1 MGLSLEV
8 GILADL
14 RENDE
19 EGYQHFRDQFDA
31 LNTHLSG
38 ASLPLHDEPVDCD
51 VWSCEMFG
59 YSGLHY
65 LRRIAAHLDSSG
77 QLPDPGSDNASEDLV
92 LKQYFEHVI
101 GRKPPL
107 AQRIFA
113 KQPRFLRA
121 FDHLIV
127 HSDAEGF
134 YLPIEFSDVLY
145 PDEKL
150 EVAGGMIGSAVR
162 LLDECKRIANVLEI
176 PSDLDET
183 SDALWEAADSQG
195 EGERKWQRYGI
206 ESFSCVCLMR
216 GCIKS
221 IDTKAALVFV

>member
-19 EGYQHFRDQFDA
+19 EGYQHFCNQFDA
-31 LNTHLSG
+31 LNTHLNT
-38 ASLPLHDEPVDCD
+38 ASLPLHTEPADCE
-51 VWSCEMFG
+51 VWSCDMFG

-65 LRRIAAHLDSSG
+65 LRRIAAHLDSTG
-77 QLPDPGSDNASEDLV
+77 QLPQPGNDNASEDPV

-101 GRKPPL
+101 GRKPSL

-113 KQPRFLRA
+113 KQPGFLRA

-145 PDEKL
+145 P
-150 EVAGGMIGSAVR
+150 AGGCRRHDRLSCSSAERVQTNRQCARDTLRSRRNLRCALGSSR
-162 LLDECKRIANVLEI
+162 LTR
-176 PSDLDET
+176 
-183 SDALWEAADSQG
+183 
-195 EGERKWQRYGI
+195 
-206 ESFSCVCLMR
+206 
-216 GCIKS
+216 
-221 IDTKAALVFV
+221 